1 MKHTNFDTK
10 NYKYMSFSNNIVLYN
25 ALPTTD
31 IDHGFH
37 DVKFY
42 EAARLELLLP
52 NLCTH
57 KPTA

>member
-1 MKHTNFDTK
+1 M
-10 NYKYMSFSNNIVLYN
+10 
-25 ALPTTD
+25 D

-42 EAARLELLLP
+42 EAASLELLLP